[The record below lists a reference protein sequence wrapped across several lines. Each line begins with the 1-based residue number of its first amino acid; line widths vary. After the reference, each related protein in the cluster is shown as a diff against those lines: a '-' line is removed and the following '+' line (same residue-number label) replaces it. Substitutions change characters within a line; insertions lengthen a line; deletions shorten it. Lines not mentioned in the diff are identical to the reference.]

1 MDLINGEL
9 EVSLTGSIP
18 TYDVSELFQ
27 LVSYVQLK
35 DTAGSGGVIL
45 GATKLFLPVFCRAD
59 RSSPFQ
65 HP

>member
-59 RSSPFQ
+59 RFSPFE